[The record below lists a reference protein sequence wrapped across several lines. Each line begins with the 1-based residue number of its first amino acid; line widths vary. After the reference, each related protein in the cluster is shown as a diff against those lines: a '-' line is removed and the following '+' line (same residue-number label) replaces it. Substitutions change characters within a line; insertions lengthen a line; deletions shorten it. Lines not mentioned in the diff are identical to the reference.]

1 MDALDLIHGGCV
13 REILKSRTNSAKEQ
27 WHPEEAGRLLGKAG
41 GEGVQLLPAPPPRG
55 DWVEGHVP
63 RGAAHRAKLCCGVS
77 KPG

>member
-1 MDALDLIHGGCV
+1 MTSYMVDVSERFSNQGQIL
-13 REILKSRTNSAKEQ
+13 LKSSGTLRRL
-27 WHPEEAGRLLGKAG
+27 AGSWGRRG

-63 RGAAHRAKLCCGVS
+63 RGAAHRAKLCCDVS